1 MKTLKGLLQRYKYEI
16 IFTLLVLYVIMFS
29 FGVISEILI

>member
-1 MKTLKGLLQRYKYEI
+1 MKTLKELLQRYKYEI